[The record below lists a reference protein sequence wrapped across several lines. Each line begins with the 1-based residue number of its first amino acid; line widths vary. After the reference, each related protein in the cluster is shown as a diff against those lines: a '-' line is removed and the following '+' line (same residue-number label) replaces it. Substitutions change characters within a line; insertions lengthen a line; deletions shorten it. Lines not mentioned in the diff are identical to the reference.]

1 MSQQEKVIH
10 EIAAEVEQ
18 QSTQEG
24 EVSDAAGSGGRGEAA
39 MERKKQHLVWK
50 ILFLRYWFC
59 SRWRELF
66 WRGNV
71 LRII

>member
-24 EVSDAAGSGGRGEAA
+24 ERYLTLPDQAAGV
-39 MERKKQHLVWK
+39 KLQWK
-50 ILFLRYWFC
+50 EKNSIWYGKFCFLRYWFC
-59 SRWRELF
+59 S
-66 WRGNV
+66 
-71 LRII
+71 